1 MNSKTTRLAR
11 ISLII
16 DNFTQRLGKVASWFV
31 SLLVLLVSVIV
42 VFRYGFSFG
51 SIALQESVMYV
62 NAAIFIFGA
71 PYTLK
76 TNGHVRVDIFYSRLG
91 ERGKSLINALG
102 ALLFL
107 MPAMIL
113 IILTSED
120 YVRMSWQIFERSP
133 ESSGLPFVYLLKT
146 LILVIAALLF
156 LQGISEL
163 LKSCRVFVISNAAQS
178 TVKTGI

>member
-1 MNSKTTRLAR
+1 MISKITRLAQ
-11 ISLII
+11 ISSII

-31 SLLVLLVSVIV
+31 SLLILLVSVIV

-71 PYTLK
+71 PYTLM
-76 TNGHVRVDIFYSRLG
+76 TDGHVRVDVFYSRLG
-91 ERGKSLINALG
+91 EKGKSFVNALG
-102 ALLFL
+102 TLLLL

-156 LQGISEL
+156 LQGVSEL
-163 LKSCRVFVISNAAQS
+163 LKSCRVFAISNASQS
-178 TVKTGI
+178 KAETGK

>member
-1 MNSKTTRLAR
+1 MISKITRLAQ
-11 ISLII
+11 ISSII

-31 SLLVLLVSVIV
+31 SLLILLVSVIV

-71 PYTLK
+71 PYTLM
-76 TNGHVRVDIFYSRLG
+76 TDGHVRVDVFYSRLG
-91 ERGKSLINALG
+91 EKGKSFVNALG
-102 ALLFL
+102 TLLLL

-156 LQGISEL
+156 LQGLSEL
-163 LKSCRVFVISNAAQS
+163 LKSCRVFAISNAAQS
-178 TVKTGI
+178 KAETGK